1 MMDKFDVV
9 VIGGGPGGYTA
20 AIRCAQL
27 GKKTAL
33 AEREHLGGVCLNWGC
48 IPTKSLL
55 ENAHM
60 AANLKRNADYG
71 ITLDAG
77 SVKIDYNAAYQRSR
91 KVSEQLA
98 KGVAYLMKK
107 NNITVFNDS
116 ARIVDAKTV
125 EMTASGK
132 KINTENIILATGSS
146 PAAILG
152 LDFSDPDI
160 LNSKKA
166 LQLTSIPK
174 TAVII
179 GAGAIGAEFA
189 AIWNAFGADVTLVE
203 MQDRILPLEDADV
216 SAYIT
221 KCFNADGVKTVT
233 SAKVEAVNKTK
244 SGVEITIDGKNGK
257 TKITCEKLLISA
269 GTRPNTDGIGLES
282 LKLSAERGFIPVDDN
297 MRTAVKGVY
306 AIGDITGKLA
316 LAHTASAQGI
326 IAAETIAGL
335 DTRPITYKNIPR
347 CTYCMPETASAGL
360 TEAEAREAGYEIKTA
375 VFPFSANGRA
385 LAAGRP
391 GGFVKILADSK
402 TGEILG
408 AHMAGDHVSELI
420 PQVALMIGLE
430 VTDEELT
437 KIIYPHP
444 SLSEAL
450 VEAAHMLT
458 GNPINL

>member
-152 LDFSDPDI
+152 LDYSDPDI

-282 LKLSAERGFIPVDDN
+282 LKLPAERGFIPVDDN

-385 LAAGRP
+385 LAAGQP
-391 GGFVKILADSK
+391 GGFVKMLADSK